1 MKNYWVLRTLG
12 AGACAK
18 VKLAL
23 HLVTGT
29 EVAIKFICK
38 ARQARLEV
46 LAREVACM
54 KALQHPNIIQLFEV
68 VDTPEE
74 LLLVMEYAGGGN
86 LLDYLLR
93 RGRLEELEARHK
105 FQQILAA
112 VAHCHARGI
121 VHRDLKP
128 ENILMD
134 REHNLKL
141 SDFGLSIECAGA
153 PLSTFCGS
161 PEYAAPEIFLH
172 RPYSGPA
179 VDVWSLGVVLYR
191 MVTGALPFRGSDLVE
206 IRDRV
211 VSGHFHLPP
220 YLSAQC
226 RDLLGRM
233 MVQDPQGRSSLEAIQ
248 QHPWVRPTQGLLA
261 VREPSPSHH
270 DAALAEAMDRASG
283 RSASSPSS
291 PQVGD
296 TREDSSTPTPG
307 PLQRDAPERSAT
319 PTPVEDSATPRSRP
333 LRVDAWEES
342 ATSIPDPLQEGAPDQ
357 SATSI
362 PSPQAE
368 KSATSIQ
375 EPLQEE
381 APEQSATSIAD
392 PQVEDSATPRS
403 RPLREDA
410 WEESATSIP
419 DLLQEGAPDQSATSI
434 PGPQAEDSTTSILDP
449 PQEDAPEQSATS
461 ILGPQVQDTKE
472 GGSTTTMPGPLV
484 EGEQESK
491 KGPVSPAPQP
501 PLTNL
506 RPPPRLRWLLKFR
519 RNVVPDGSGG
529 GRDGQTGSPLQRGP
543 PGDRLCL

>member
-1 MKNYWVLRTLG
+1 MFRPCALGAPSMKNYRVLRTLG

-38 ARQARLEV
+38 ARQARLEF

-68 VDTPEE
+68 LDTPEE

-153 PLSTFCGS
+153 ALSTFCGS

-172 RPYSGPA
+172 RPYAGPA

-233 MVQDPQGRSSLEAIQ
+233 MVLDPQERSSLEAIQ

-319 PTPVEDSATPRSRP
+319 PTPGPLREDAWEESDTSILDILQEVAPEPSATSIPGPQVEDSATPRSRP

-368 KSATSIQ
+368 DSATSIQ

-381 APEQSATSIAD
+381 APEQSATSIPG

-434 PGPQAEDSTTSILDP
+434 PGPQAEDSATSILDP

-461 ILGPQVQDTKE
+461 IPGPQVQDTKE

-491 KGPVSPAPQP
+491 KGPFSPAPQ
-501 PLTNL
+501 
-506 RPPPRLRWLLKFR
+506 
-519 RNVVPDGSGG
+519 
-529 GRDGQTGSPLQRGP
+529 
-543 PGDRLCL
+543 

>member
-1 MKNYWVLRTLG
+1 MFRPCALGAPSMKNYRVLRTLG

-38 ARQARLEV
+38 ARQARLEF

-68 VDTPEE
+68 LDTPEE

-153 PLSTFCGS
+153 ALSTFCGS

-172 RPYSGPA
+172 RPYAGPA

-206 IRDRV
+206 LRDRV

-261 VREPSPSHH
+261 VHEPSPSHH
-270 DAALAEAMDRASG
+270 DAALAEAMVSM
-283 RSASSPSS
+283 
-291 PQVGD
+291 GD
-296 TREDSSTPTPG
+296 
-307 PLQRDAPERSAT
+307 QRQQSQTAVVERRFDEVMGS
-319 PTPVEDSATPRSRP
+319 
-333 LRVDAWEES
+333 
-342 ATSIPDPLQEGAPDQ
+342 
-357 SATSI
+357 
-362 PSPQAE
+362 
-368 KSATSIQ
+368 
-375 EPLQEE
+375 
-381 APEQSATSIAD
+381 
-392 PQVEDSATPRS
+392 
-403 RPLREDA
+403 
-410 WEESATSIP
+410 
-419 DLLQEGAPDQSATSI
+419 DL
-434 PGPQAEDSTTSILDP
+434 
-449 PQEDAPEQSATS
+449 
-461 ILGPQVQDTKE
+461 ILGP
-472 GGSTTTMPGPLV
+472 GGGGRGAPRRRRRGR
-484 EGEQESK
+484 
-491 KGPVSPAPQP
+491 VS
-501 PLTNL
+501 
-506 RPPPRLRWLLKFR
+506 PPPR
-519 RNVVPDGSGG
+519 
-529 GRDGQTGSPLQRGP
+529 SPAHAP
-543 PGDRLCL
+543 